1 LPRINK
7 KIKNPIT
14 IAIFDSA
21 NELIGFVK
29 GRAVYNYKEVF
40 IIELNYNAT
49 IKQVKDIL
57 LNKKMERC
65 IV

>member
-1 LPRINK
+1 MNK

-29 GRAVYNYKEVF
+29 GRTVYNDKEVF